1 MKNFIQITGII
12 LFAVLFLNQCKQTAA
27 LKKAIITEAE
37 VKADTIE
44 FYKNKLGLEVAQ
56 KQAYKIESEKY
67 SLAFNEA
74 KAESAQFNEASKKW
88 KNLYSALK
96 IDVEFKADSVD
107 IPFDEKVNFNFT
119 RAFYKKNDLYTFS
132 GVVNQNGIIVN
143 TLAKAT
149 ITPFTGEKNTGF
161 LTHEFRTEITSSNA
175 SITIP
180 SFDSYNFTGKQKR
193 FGVGMSFGFGM
204 YYKGFFVGPSVNY
217 NLIQF

>member
-1 MKNFIQITGII
+1 MKNFIQITAII
-12 LFAVLFLNQCKQTAA
+12 VFAVLFLNQCKQTAD
-27 LKKAIITEAE
+27 LKKSIISEAE

-44 FYKNKLGLEVAQ
+44 YYKNKLGLEVAQ
-56 KQAYKIESEKY
+56 KQAYKLASEKT
-67 SLAFNEA
+67 SVAFNEA
-74 KAESAQFNEASKKW
+74 KTESAQFEAAAENW
-88 KNLYSALK
+88 KDLYSALK
-96 IDVEFKADSVD
+96 IEVEFKADSVD
-107 IPFDEKVNFNFT
+107 IPFDEKVDFNFS

-132 GVVNQNGIIVN
+132 GVVNQHGIIVN

-193 FGVGMSFGFGM
+193 FGVGVSFGLGF
-204 YYKGFFVGPSVNY
+204 YHKGFFVGPSINY